1 MKGDVKS
8 GNGKDSEN
16 FEELNKHGK
25 IIVKRRRVARRG
37 LNSPGK
43 SGGLLNDYGRYLRVS

>member
-1 MKGDVKS
+1 MKS